1 MDWMWIV
8 RDQDIMWFYVYLL
21 CNSSTCVRYE
31 QHTRLSL
38 TPRAHKHTSTNT
50 QAQTEKHTSSQARA
64 QKLKQALIPISGW
77 LFKVRLEKSLL
88 ASVVSFWHRSDI
100 TGVALRNIFSL
111 LSFVHKHMFH
121 RAWTKTSK
129 EPLWEGRGCY
139 IIVSQFVVLLSIWKV
154 TRFPLSVTPLAH
166 RQSQY
171 TYIFLQLSCIKLN
184 KSCWVAKAT
193 QIIFGA
199 KAGVRTLPAGT

>member
-1 MDWMWIV
+1 MFEAFILSFPFSSKFAKLKRWDSRDKLRFKKVWVQNIEAFHCNAMDWMWIV

-21 CNSSTCVRYE
+21 CNSCTCVRYE

-111 LSFVHKHMFH
+111 VLCFLLCTSTCFTEHGQKHQRNH
-121 RAWTKTSK
+121 YERGGAATS
-129 EPLWEGRGCY
+129 
-139 IIVSQFVVLLSIWKV
+139 
-154 TRFPLSVTPLAH
+154 
-166 RQSQY
+166 
-171 TYIFLQLSCIKLN
+171 
-184 KSCWVAKAT
+184 
-193 QIIFGA
+193 
-199 KAGVRTLPAGT
+199 